1 MPVSESEAPDTP
13 PQRPRHWP
21 RRAGMGVVVL
31 VSLIVALVGLLQ
43 LPPVAT
49 VVVRKLLTLAPLNPG
64 NRLEV
69 GRVSGNFFAGLTLED
84 LRLRQAGRELAR
96 IRRLRVAY
104 RLPRLRPPASQIDE
118 LDVDGAEIGAHRRP
132 QGWDLLAV
140 LRKSAD
146 TTGTGQIA
154 ITRLRLRDARLAA
167 ELAPDSVVRARNLD
181 LVARDLVL
189 GRTTLV
195 AIDSLGLLVQ
205 PPASDRWYVITTRG
219 AVTAEEMRFDPFRIH
234 TELSN
239 LSGRIVVPRSF
250 DEARLVDLLDVRL
263 LGRPLDLGDVAPL
276 APSVPSKG
284 QLQLDA
290 TARGDG
296 DLVTAHLAAT
306 LDQATLA
313 LDGGARIVRGQ
324 AASYRAH
331 GVISRLDPSRLS
343 RSAPAGSVNAELDAD
358 LDGPPAE
365 ANGSARVRLGRSRI
379 GATLLRRLDLQALIT
394 RGTTDFTLVGALDTG
409 TVSANGRARPFDSI
423 PTYRFSGTALR
434 MPGTAAVARA
444 LAGQTGD
451 PGLVIAFRIAGQG
464 KSADS
469 ARIDGRVNL
478 TAVRDSGVRVELGHA
493 TLRLVGGRLDL
504 RPELLAGGGSITAV
518 GRVTLGDTMSYALS
532 QGRIDR
538 VDLGRLSGD
547 TLSAPLSG
555 RFALAGRGTSP
566 AQARAEARL
575 HFDELRYGERR
586 LDGLDAVARLDR
598 GQLRLQGNA
607 LLQGGR
613 LTLEALG
620 RPFDSTATYLLRS
633 AALERADLGTFLGR
647 PDLAGPVT
655 LHLTGQGHWRK
666 DQRTVQA
673 KLTLDPSR
681 LGHVEVSGGG
691 ANVRLAGQ
699 QLTYDALLRTNGG
712 ALSLA
717 GDGAQAGG
725 DPVYRIRQGRL
736 TAVDLG
742 TLLGRPDLRTDLNTS
757 FTAEVTGGSA
767 DSLQATLEV
776 ALLPSR
782 VNQAELSDGSLQ
794 ARVQGHSVDAKL
806 RAGGEDA
813 ALEASLSGMAG
824 AGRTSLKADG
834 TLRLEHLARWS
845 GRRGAD
851 GRLESRFTL
860 QTEADSAGLSTV
872 GGTVDAIGGVGG
884 VKVPAFHLAMSPAEG
899 QLHLDTLL
907 LRSNAGVLDGSGR
920 LALRAGADT
929 GTLKVLGRL
938 GDLGPVAA
946 LAGADTVDYDSASVN
961 LTVTGPAWHWRLAG
975 GADAHGLTFAGN
987 LANRV
992 RLTAAATLDST
1003 RVSAVAGGLMV
1014 KDAVYGRVMVRG
1026 LTASGRYDSTLAL
1039 DADVNVADSLRVAT
1053 RLRGTVSGDTVRAA
1067 LQQLTLAEGGRTWA
1081 LERPAGLVIGPRVEV
1096 ANLAL
1101 RAGQRS
1107 ITVNGIFDRHDSS
1120 DVTLRIAGLDLEML
1134 RAVGLVPTGGQLD
1147 GHLHLAGRAATPQ
1160 LDGTVGLAIITK
1172 GGRRLGVV
1180 GTDLDWTERGLKL
1193 HASATPT
1200 TGGALTVDGTLPYR
1214 LTLAPSD
1221 TATSVGLE
1229 RNAADTVSLAVR
1241 ADSFNLAL
1249 FQPLLPPEATS
1260 GLHGL
1265 LQIDARVG
1273 GSIHAPDASGA
1284 LSLTRA
1290 ALELPAIKVAYQ
1302 KGELTG
1308 RLRGDTLTLDRL
1320 RLLTGKKQVLTASG
1334 AVRLRPLSEP
1344 GLDLN
1349 ATLEHFRLVNSAQLQ
1364 TAASG
1369 RIQLRGTLLHPT
1381 LGGTLQLDRTNFFV
1395 GAQAAQAKVEQVE
1408 PTPEELRQLARD
1420 FGPSVLSRA
1429 KETPGLMDRVKLDL
1443 AIQMPRQ
1450 VWIRRT
1456 SSPKTDIELAGQL
1469 RVRQEPGQDMQF
1481 FGHVEPV
1488 PGRGTL
1494 ELNGRQFRL
1503 TEGDINLAGPVDS
1516 TKLDVNA
1523 SYQVPTQS
1531 GGDNEGVLINVN
1543 AKGRLDSLGLTFTA
1557 DPSMSQDDILSYIV
1571 TGRPASDNPLFER
1584 ESSGGGGAS
1593 AGQQVAMSTLS
1604 SAISNAAGKGLG
1616 FDVFQ
1621 IRQEATRGLTL
1632 TAGRYLGSRLFLDL
1646 ELPLQVGSRSQQ
1658 VAGSN
1663 LGPGFQLEYTLH
1675 RWLRANVQGG
1685 SLSPGLLFK
1694 TRHAY

>member
-1 MPVSESEAPDTP
+1 MPLSEPEAPDTST
-13 PQRPRHWP
+13 QRPRRWL

-31 VSLIVALVGLLQ
+31 VGLIAALVGLLQ

-49 VVVRKLLTLAPLNPG
+49 AVVRKLLTLAPLNPG

-69 GRVSGNFFAGLTLED
+69 GRVSGNFLVGLTLD
-84 LRLRQAGRELAR
+84 DVRLRQAGRELAR

-104 RLPRLRPPASQIDE
+104 RLPRLRPPASRIDE
-118 LDVDGAEIGAHRRP
+118 LDVEGAEIGARR
-132 QGWDLLAV
+132 QAQSWDLLAV

-146 TTGTGQIA
+146 TAGSGEIA

-167 ELAPDSVVRARNLD
+167 ELSPDSVVRARNFD
-181 LVARDLVL
+181 LVAHDLVL

-195 AIDSLGLLVQ
+195 AIDSLGVLVQ

-219 AVTAEEMRFDPFRIH
+219 AVTAEEIRFDPFRIH

-239 LSGRIVVPRSF
+239 LSGRAVVPRSF
-250 DEARLVDLLDVRL
+250 DDARLVDRLDVRL
-263 LGRPLDLGDVAPL
+263 VGRPLDLADVAPL
-276 APSVPSKG
+276 APSVPSHG
-284 QLQLDA
+284 QLQLDG
-290 TARGDG
+290 TAKGDG

-313 LDGGARIVRGQ
+313 LDGGTRIVRGR

-331 GVISRLDPSRLS
+331 GVIHHLDPSRLN

-358 LDGPPAE
+358 LDAPAAQ
-365 ANGSARVRLGRSRI
+365 ANGSARVRLEHSRI

-394 RGTTDFTLVGALDTG
+394 RGAADFTLVGALDTG
-409 TVSANGRARPFDSI
+409 TVNVNGRARPFDSI

-434 MPGTAAVARA
+434 MPGTAAVARG
-444 LAGQTGD
+444 LAGQAGN
-451 PGLVIAFRIAGQG
+451 PVLLLGFRIAGQG
-464 KSADS
+464 KSPDS
-469 ARIDGRVNL
+469 ARVDGRVRL
-478 TAVRDSGVRVELGHA
+478 TAVRDSGDRVELGHA
-493 TLRLVGGRLDL
+493 NLRLAGGRLDL
-504 RPELLAGGGSITAV
+504 RPELLAGGGTISAV
-518 GRVTLGDTMSYALS
+518 GRVTLGDTMSYALR

-555 RFALAGRGTSP
+555 RFSLAGRGTTP
-566 AQARAEARL
+566 TQAKAEARL

-586 LDGLDAVARLDR
+586 VDGLDAVARLDR
-598 GQLRLQGNA
+598 GRLRLQVEA
-607 LLQGGR
+607 MLQGGR
-613 LTLEALG
+613 LTLEGLG
-620 RPFDSTATYLLRS
+620 RPFDSTATYVLRS

-655 LHLTGQGHWRK
+655 LRLTGQGRWRK
-666 DQRTVQA
+666 DHPTVQA
-673 KLTLDPSR
+673 KLTVDSSR
-681 LGHVEVSGGG
+681 LGRVAVSGGA
-691 ANVRLAGQ
+691 ANVRLTGQ
-699 QLTYDALLRTNGG
+699 RLAYDAALRTSGG

-717 GDGAQAGG
+717 GDGTPTATT
-725 DPVYRIRQGRL
+725 PSYRVRQGRL
-736 TAVDLG
+736 TAIDLG
-742 TLLGRPDLRTDLNTS
+742 TLLDRPDLRTDLNSS
-757 FTAEVTGGSA
+757 FTAELTGRSA
-767 DSLQATLEV
+767 DSLRATLEMV
-776 ALLPSR
+776 LLPSR
-782 VNQAELSDGSLQ
+782 VNQAELTDGSLE
-794 ARVQGHSVDAKL
+794 ARVQGRSVDAKL
-806 RAGGEDA
+806 RAGGQDAVLDA
-813 ALEASLSGMAG
+813 ALSGTG
-824 AGRTSLKADG
+824 AEGRSSMKAEG
-834 TLRLEHLARWS
+834 TLRVEHLARWT
-845 GRRGAD
+845 GRHAAD
-851 GRLESRFTL
+851 GRVESRFAL
-860 QTEADSAGLSTV
+860 QTEADSVGLRTV
-872 GGTVDAIGGVGG
+872 GGTVDAMGGVGG

-899 QLHLDTLL
+899 QVHIDTLQ

-920 LALRAGADT
+920 IALRAGADT
-929 GTLKVLGRL
+929 GTLKLLGRL

-946 LAGADTVDYDSASVN
+946 LAGADTVDFDSARVN
-961 LTVTGPAWHWRLAG
+961 LAVTGPAWHWRLEG
-975 GADAHGLTFAGN
+975 GADAHGLAFAGN
-987 LANRV
+987 LANRLT
-992 RLTAAATLDST
+992 LTAAATVDST
-1003 RVSAVAGGLMV
+1003 RMSAVTGGLTL
-1014 KDAVYGRVMVRG
+1014 KDAVYGTVQVRA

-1039 DADVNVADSLRVAT
+1039 DAAVNVGDSLRAAT
-1053 RLRGTVSGDTVRAA
+1053 KLRGTVSGDTVRAA
-1067 LQQLTLAEGGRTWA
+1067 LQQLTLEEGGRTWA
-1081 LERPAGLVIGPRVEV
+1081 LERPAGLGFGPRIEV
-1096 ANLAL
+1096 AGFAL

-1107 ITVNGIFDRHDSS
+1107 ITVDGRFDRHGSS
-1120 DVTLRIAGLDLEML
+1120 DITLRIAGLDLETL
-1134 RAVGLVPTGGQLD
+1134 RAAGLAPMGGQLD
-1147 GHLHLAGRAATPQ
+1147 GHLHLTGRAATPRV
-1160 LDGTVGLAIITK
+1160 DGTVGLAILTK
-1172 GGRRLGVV
+1172 GGRRVGVV
-1180 GTDLDWTERGLKL
+1180 ATDLDWTDRGLKL
-1193 HASATPT
+1193 RATATPT
-1200 TGGALTVDGTLPYR
+1200 SGGGLTVDGTLPYR
-1214 LTLAPSD
+1214 LTLTPRD
-1221 TATSVGLE
+1221 TATSVGFE
-1229 RNAADTVSLAVR
+1229 RNEADTVALAVR

-1249 FQPLLPPEATS
+1249 FQPLLPPEAAT

-1265 LQIDARVG
+1265 LQVDARVG
-1273 GSIHAPDASGA
+1273 GSIHAPAATGT

-1290 ALELPAIKVAYQ
+1290 ALELPTIKVAYQ
-1302 KGELTG
+1302 KGEVAG
-1308 RLRGDTLTLDRL
+1308 RLQGETLTIDRL
-1320 RLLTGKKQVLTASG
+1320 RLLTGKKQELAATG
-1334 AVRLRPLSEP
+1334 AIRLRPLSEP

-1369 RIQLRGTLLHPT
+1369 RVRLEGTLLHPI
-1381 LGGTLQLDRTNFFV
+1381 LGGTLRLDRTNFFV

-1408 PTPEELRQLARD
+1408 LTPEELRRLARD
-1420 FGPSVLSRA
+1420 FGPSVLTRG
-1429 KETPGLMDRVKLDL
+1429 KETPGLMDRAKLDL

-1469 RVRQEPGQDMQF
+1469 RVRQEPGQEMQF

-1494 ELNGRQFRL
+1494 ELNGKQFRL

-1584 ESSGGGGAS
+1584 ESGGGGGGG
-1593 AGQQVAMSTLS
+1593 AGQQVAMGTLT

-1646 ELPLQVGSRSQQ
+1646 ELPLQVGSRTQQ
-1658 VAGSN
+1658 ATSSN
-1663 LGPGFQLEYTLH
+1663 LGPGFQLEYTLR
-1675 RWLRANVQGG
+1675 RWLRANLQGG